1 MTVLYSLYMHST
13 AYCPVSKS
21 RLSTF
26 YATNIALRG
35 HSAYSAYG
43 MKKLCSIV

>member
-1 MTVLYSLYMHST
+1 MTVLYSLYMHIP
-13 AYCPVSKS
+13 AYCPVSES

-26 YATNIALRG
+26 YATLRG